1 MTQLPCGKLL
11 TLTVIWMF
19 KMNLLAQFNAIF
31 NSEERAFAKITGVK
45 PDGMLIATTP
55 TGVVVLLQGKA
66 DIGKNVFYDRVTSK
80 VLEEAPNV
88 TFIEYG
94 V

>member
-1 MTQLPCGKLL
+1 
-11 TLTVIWMF
+11 
-19 KMNLLAQFNAIF
+19 MNLLSQFQQIF
-31 NSEERAFAKITGVK
+31 NQEERAFATVIGVRE
-45 PDGMLIATTP
+45 DGKLIATMP
-55 TGVVVLLQGKA
+55 TGAVVLLTGSV

-88 TFIEYG
+88 TFTEYS

>member
-1 MTQLPCGKLL
+1 MRLPFGRLSS
-11 TLTVIWMF
+11 LTVIWTCN
-19 KMNLLAQFNAIF
+19 MNLLSQFQQIF
-31 NSEERAFAKITGVK
+31 NQEERAFATITGVRN
-45 PDGMLIATTP
+45 DGKLIATMP
-55 TGVVVLLQGKA
+55 TGAVVLLTGSV

-88 TFIEYG
+88 TFTEYS

>member
-1 MTQLPCGKLL
+1 
-11 TLTVIWMF
+11 
-19 KMNLLAQFNAIF
+19 MNLLSQFQQIF
-31 NSEERAFAKITGVK
+31 NTEERAFATITGVRD
-45 PDGMLIATTP
+45 DGKLIATMP
-55 TGVVVLLQGKA
+55 TGAVVLLTGNV

-88 TFIEYG
+88 TFTEYG

>member
-1 MTQLPCGKLL
+1 
-11 TLTVIWMF
+11 
-19 KMNLLAQFNAIF
+19 MNLLSQFQQIF
-31 NSEERAFAKITGVK
+31 NQEERAFAKITGVK

-55 TGVVVLLQGKA
+55 TGAVVLLTGSV
-66 DIGKNVFYDRVTSK
+66 DIGKNVFYDRVTSR
-80 VLEEAPNV
+80 VLDEAPNV

>member
-1 MTQLPCGKLL
+1 
-11 TLTVIWMF
+11 
-19 KMNLLAQFNAIF
+19 MNLLSQFQQIF
-31 NSEERAFAKITGVK
+31 NQEERAFATITAVRE
-45 PDGMLIATTP
+45 DGKLIATMP
-55 TGVVVLLQGKA
+55 TGAVVLLTGNV

-88 TFIEYG
+88 TFTEYS

>member
-1 MTQLPCGKLL
+1 
-11 TLTVIWMF
+11 
-19 KMNLLAQFNAIF
+19 MNLLSQFQQIF
-31 NSEERAFAKITGVK
+31 NTEERAFAKITGVK

-55 TGVVVLLQGKA
+55 TGAVVLLTGSV
-66 DIGKNVFYDRVTSK
+66 DIGKNVFYDRVTSR

-88 TFIEYG
+88 TFTEYG

>member
-1 MTQLPCGKLL
+1 
-11 TLTVIWMF
+11 
-19 KMNLLAQFNAIF
+19 MNLLSQFQQIF
-31 NSEERAFAKITGVK
+31 NQEERAFATITGVRE
-45 PDGMLIATTP
+45 DGKLIATMP
-55 TGVVVLLQGKA
+55 TGVVVLLTGNV

-88 TFIEYG
+88 TFTEYS

>member
-1 MTQLPCGKLL
+1 
-11 TLTVIWMF
+11 
-19 KMNLLAQFNAIF
+19 MNLLSQFQQIF
-31 NSEERAFAKITGVK
+31 NTEERAFAKVTGVRN
-45 PDGMLIATTP
+45 DGKLIATMP
-55 TGVVVLLQGKA
+55 TGAVVLLTGNV

-88 TFIEYG
+88 TFTEYS

>member
-1 MTQLPCGKLL
+1 
-11 TLTVIWMF
+11 
-19 KMNLLAQFNAIF
+19 MNLLSQFQQIF
-31 NSEERAFAKITGVK
+31 NQEERAFATITGVRE
-45 PDGMLIATTP
+45 DGKLIATMP
-55 TGVVVLLQGKA
+55 TGTVVLLTGNV

-88 TFIEYG
+88 TFTEYS

>member
-1 MTQLPCGKLL
+1 
-11 TLTVIWMF
+11 
-19 KMNLLAQFNAIF
+19 MNLLSQFQQIF
-31 NSEERAFAKITGVK
+31 NTEERAFAKVTGVRN
-45 PDGMLIATTP
+45 DGKLIATMP
-55 TGVVVLLQGKA
+55 TGAVVLLDGKA

-88 TFIEYG
+88 TFTEYG

>member
-1 MTQLPCGKLL
+1 MHLL
-11 TLTVIWMF
+11 S
-19 KMNLLAQFNAIF
+19 QFQQIF
-31 NSEERAFAKITGVK
+31 NTEERAFAKITGVK

-66 DIGKNVFYDRVTSK
+66 DIGKNVFYDRVTSR

-88 TFIEYG
+88 TFTEYG

>member
-1 MTQLPCGKLL
+1 
-11 TLTVIWMF
+11 
-19 KMNLLAQFNAIF
+19 MNLLAQFNAIF

-66 DIGKNVFYDRVTSK
+66 DIGKNVFYNRVDNK
-80 VLEEAPNV
+80 VLSDAPDNIV
-88 TFIEYG
+88 FKEYG

>member
-1 MTQLPCGKLL
+1 
-11 TLTVIWMF
+11 
-19 KMNLLAQFNAIF
+19 MNLLSQFQQIF
-31 NSEERAFAKITGVK
+31 NTEERAFAKITGVK

-55 TGVVVLLQGKA
+55 TGAVVLLTGSV
-66 DIGKNVFYDRVTSK
+66 DIGKNVFYDRVTNK

-88 TFIEYG
+88 TFTEYG

>member
-1 MTQLPCGKLL
+1 
-11 TLTVIWMF
+11 
-19 KMNLLAQFNAIF
+19 MNLLSQFQQIF
-31 NSEERAFAKITGVK
+31 NTEERAFAKITGVK

-66 DIGKNVFYDRVTSK
+66 DIGKNVFYDRVSGK
-80 VLEEAPNV
+80 VLSEAPNV
-88 TFIEYG
+88 TFTEYG

>member
-1 MTQLPCGKLL
+1 
-11 TLTVIWMF
+11 
-19 KMNLLAQFNAIF
+19 MNLLSQFQQIF
-31 NSEERAFAKITGVK
+31 AENPKGFATITGIK
-45 PDGMLIATTP
+45 QDGTLIATTP
-55 TGVVVLLQGKA
+55 AGAVVLLEGNV

-88 TFIEYG
+88 TFKEYA